1 MQTVSSGKIQASF
14 GEVADLAKM
23 GEPVTITH
31 HGRPSLLL
39 IRYKDG
45 MEGIRAAAA
54 FKMGSWLESRAINAP
69 NAADDISIEAL
80 NAMIEAER
88 AK

>member
-1 MQTVSSGKIQASF
+1 MQTVSSGKLQASF

-45 MEGIRAAAA
+45 IEGMQAAAA
-54 FKMGSWLESRAINAP
+54 LKMGRWLESRAANAP
-69 NAADDISIEAL
+69 DSADDVSLEDL
-80 NAMIEAER
+80 SDLIEAER